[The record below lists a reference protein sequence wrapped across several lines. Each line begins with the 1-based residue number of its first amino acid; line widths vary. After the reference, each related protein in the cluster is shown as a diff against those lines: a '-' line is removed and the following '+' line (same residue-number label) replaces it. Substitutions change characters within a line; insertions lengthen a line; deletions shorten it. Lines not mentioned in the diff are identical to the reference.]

1 LHAALLNKEKLE
13 TAMLDQIQEQILRKK
28 MSAAISSLFSNRLAS
43 PTCTPVEQAL
53 KRTLTDVETRI
64 RRWED
69 TLERQLLS
77 LRMRL
82 IALRNGERSAIK
94 KDGVF

>member
-1 LHAALLNKEKLE
+1 
-13 TAMLDQIQEQILRKK
+13 
-28 MSAAISSLFSNRLAS
+28 
-43 PTCTPVEQAL
+43 VEQAL

-77 LRMRL
+77 LEDAAHR
-82 IALRNGERSAIK
+82 IKERREKILLEIVGRS
-94 KDGVF
+94 

>member
-1 LHAALLNKEKLE
+1 
-13 TAMLDQIQEQILRKK
+13 MLDQIQEQILRKNVRRYLELVLQQARQ
-28 MSAAISSLFSNRLAS
+28 SHG
-43 PTCTPVEQAL
+43 TPVEQAL

-77 LRMRL
+77 LEDAAHRIKER
-82 IALRNGERSAIK
+82 GEKILLEIVGRS
-94 KDGVF
+94 